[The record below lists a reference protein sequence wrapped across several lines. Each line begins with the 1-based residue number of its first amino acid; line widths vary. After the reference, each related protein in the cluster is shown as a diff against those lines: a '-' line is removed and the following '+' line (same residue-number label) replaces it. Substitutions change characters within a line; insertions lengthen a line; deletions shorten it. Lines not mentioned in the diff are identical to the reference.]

1 MTKSSVKAYRK
12 SSLIFYIN
20 FPKTDD
26 HLHRQHAGFQSTDSG
41 IVKHPVVCAC
51 ACVCIYINKYTKDV
65 LH

>member
-1 MTKSSVKAYRK
+1 MTKSSVKAYHK

-26 HLHRQHAGFQSTDSG
+26 HLYRQHAGFQSTDSG

>member
-1 MTKSSVKAYRK
+1 MTKSAVKACRR

-26 HLHRQHAGFQSTDSG
+26 HLLRLHAGFKSADSG

-51 ACVCIYINKYTKDV
+51 VCVY
-65 LH
+65 